1 MAGLPRHWLQDDEM
15 ERMRVLLVLALLTIL
30 TTQVHAFVIAR
41 VGEKSSLSSL
51 FALNDDNDVS
61 LSQSR
66 RRRNV
71 LKSFS
76 SSSTTISFLSLLSL
90 LPSNPVSASLLEEY
104 GSDPTTIDNEKQKKG
119 TKVDLARDKG
129 KPASNMEPNLRSN
142 YYYPT
147 NKVRYLPRIKK
158 CSDSIPAVAD
168 AIGNEDWD
176 VVQNFATVVA
186 DDAIL
191 PMKLYVSSLS
201 GGGTNVKVGFS
212 KDMMTAAKAFEKS
225 RADLVK
231 STDKRDVIKS
241 SAALESMAEA
251 MLAYR
256 SSGRLLGPDGGGDI
270 PSVDEIRRSTKRAGR
285 DMFEAKVKER
295 DARLKAAVAGKNY
308 CSVVVP
314 ELFLV
319 QVILI
324 FYTTTMTFLLF

>member
-1 MAGLPRHWLQDDEM
+1 
-15 ERMRVLLVLALLTIL
+15 MRRALLVLVLLTIL
-30 TTQVHAFVIAR
+30 KVHAFVISR
-41 VGEKSSLSSL
+41 VGETKSSSSSL
-51 FALNDDNDVS
+51 FALNDDDVS
-61 LSQSR
+61 LSR

-71 LKSFS
+71 IQSFS

-90 LPSNPVSASLLEEY
+90 LPSSPVSASLLDEY
-104 GSDPTTIDNEKQKKG
+104 GSDLTILDNEKPKKG
-119 TKVDLARDKG
+119 TKAVVELARDKG

-158 CSDSIPAVAD
+158 CSDSIPAVAE
-168 AIGNEDWD
+168 AIGAEDWD
-176 VVQNFATVVA
+176 VVQNFASVVA

-231 STDKRDVIKS
+231 STDKRDVTKS

-256 SSGRLLGPDGGGDI
+256 TSGRLLGPDGGGDI

-295 DARLKAAVAGKNY
+295 DARLKAAVAGNN
-308 CSVVVP
+308 
-314 ELFLV
+314 
-319 QVILI
+319 
-324 FYTTTMTFLLF
+324 

>member
-1 MAGLPRHWLQDDEM
+1 MTTCHCHVDGVMSSNPFPHHPLP
-15 ERMRVLLVLALLTIL
+15 
-30 TTQVHAFVIAR
+30 
-41 VGEKSSLSSL
+41 
-51 FALNDDNDVS
+51 
-61 LSQSR
+61 
-66 RRRNV
+66 
-71 LKSFS
+71 
-76 SSSTTISFLSLLSL
+76 L
-90 LPSNPVSASLLEEY
+90 LPSSPVSASLLDEY
-104 GSDPTTIDNEKQKKG
+104 GSDLTILDNEKPKKG
-119 TKVDLARDKG
+119 TKAVVELARDKG

-158 CSDSIPAVAD
+158 CSDSIPAVAE
-168 AIGNEDWD
+168 AIGAEDWD
-176 VVQNFATVVA
+176 VVQNFASVVA

-231 STDKRDVIKS
+231 STDKRDVTKS

-256 SSGRLLGPDGGGDI
+256 TSGRLLGPDGGGDI

-295 DARLKAAVAGKNY
+295 DARLKA
-308 CSVVVP
+308 
-314 ELFLV
+314 
-319 QVILI
+319 Q
-324 FYTTTMTFLLF
+324 